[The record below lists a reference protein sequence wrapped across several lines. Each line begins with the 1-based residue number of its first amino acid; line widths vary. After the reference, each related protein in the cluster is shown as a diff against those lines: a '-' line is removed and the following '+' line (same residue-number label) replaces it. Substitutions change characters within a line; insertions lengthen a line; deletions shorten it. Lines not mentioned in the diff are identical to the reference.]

1 MKPIYLAALL
11 AFGTVSCV
19 DNIPKLQLLS
29 ATPPDDDCTVPDDRA
44 LLSGSLN
51 LDLSSNYT
59 LGFVVTSNLTATP
72 IVVGE
77 GQVAD
82 PDSNAIYLTEID
94 LSYRTEP
101 ELNIPSATL
110 PVYAAFRANE
120 DSTLLMSVLTRDAQI
135 ALNSGTTGGAVV
147 DVLVTMRIR
156 GHTTTGGSVETNEL
170 SYAITVVND
179 IFTCPDPTEV
189 PAPSTVLCDQRGQNG
204 VVPLC
209 EAP

>member
-29 ATPPDDDCTVPDDRA
+29 ATPPDEDCTVPEDEA

-51 LDLSSNYT
+51 MALSSNYN
-59 LGFVVTSNLTATP
+59 LGFVVTSNLTSTP

-82 PDSNAIYLTEID
+82 PDSNAIYLTELD

-120 DSTLLMSVLTRDAQI
+120 DSTLLMSVLTRDAQN
-135 ALNSGTTGGAVV
+135 ALFSATTGGGIV

-156 GHTTTGGSVETNEL
+156 GHTITGGSVETNEL
-170 SYAITVVND
+170 SYAITVTTVPY
-179 IFTCPDPTEV
+179 ICPKPGEF
-189 PAPSTVLCDQRGQNG
+189 PAAPTVLCDQRGQNG
-204 VVPLC
+204 AVPLC

>member
-11 AFGTVSCV
+11 ALGTVSCV

-29 ATPPDDDCTVPDDRA
+29 ATPPDEDCTIPEDEA

-51 LDLSSNYT
+51 LDLSSNYR
-59 LGFVVTSNLTATP
+59 LGFIVTSNLTSTP

-82 PDSNAIYLTEID
+82 PDSNAIYLTELD

-101 ELNIPSATL
+101 ELNIPSVTL

-120 DSTLLMSVLTRDAQI
+120 DSSLLMSVLTRDAQN
-135 ALNSGTTGGAVV
+135 ALFNGTEGGAVV
-147 DVLVTMRIR
+147 DVLVTMRVR
-156 GHTTTGGSVETNEL
+156 GHTITGGEVETNEL

-179 IFTCPDPTEV
+179 PFICPKAGEV
-189 PAPSTVLCDQRGQNG
+189 PAPPATECDQRGQNG
-204 VVPLC
+204 IVPLC
-209 EAP
+209 QAP

>member
-29 ATPPDDDCTVPDDRA
+29 ATPPDEDCTVPEDRS

-51 LDLSSNYT
+51 MDLSTNYS
-59 LGFVVTSNLTATP
+59 LGFVVTSNLTSTP

-82 PDSNAIYLTEID
+82 PDSNAIYLTELD

-101 ELNIPSATL
+101 ELNIPSVTL
-110 PVYAAFRANE
+110 PIYTAFRANE
-120 DSTLLMSVLTRDAQI
+120 DSTVLMEILTRDAQN
-135 ALNSGTTGGAVV
+135 ALLSATAGGAIV
-147 DVLVTMRIR
+147 DVLVTLRVR
-156 GHTTTGGSVETNEL
+156 GHTITGGSVETNEL
-170 SYAITVVND
+170 SYAIAVTTENFV
-179 IFTCPDPTEV
+179 CPKPGEV
-189 PAPSTVLCDQRGQNG
+189 PSARIAQCDQRGQNG